1 MRPTLD
7 KAYAEWAR
15 DAIRDTAK
23 MPNRFEAF
31 RAGWEAAIE
40 AHNVIRPVR
49 TEQELRQ
56 MQGRS
61 E

>member
-1 MRPTLD
+1 MKPSLD
-7 KAYAEWAR
+7 KAYAEWAL

-40 AHNVIRPVR
+40 AFGVVKPIH
-49 TEQELRQ
+49 TEQEILQ

>member
-1 MRPTLD
+1 MKTSLD

-23 MPNRFEAF
+23 MPNRYEAF
-31 RAGWEAAIE
+31 RAGWEAAME
-40 AHNVIRPVR
+40 AFDITKPVR

>member
-1 MRPTLD
+1 MSTSLD

-40 AHNVIRPVR
+40 AFEVVKPIR
-49 TEQELRQ
+49 TEQEIRQ

>member
-1 MRPTLD
+1 MSTTLD

-40 AHNVIRPVR
+40 AFGVVLPPR